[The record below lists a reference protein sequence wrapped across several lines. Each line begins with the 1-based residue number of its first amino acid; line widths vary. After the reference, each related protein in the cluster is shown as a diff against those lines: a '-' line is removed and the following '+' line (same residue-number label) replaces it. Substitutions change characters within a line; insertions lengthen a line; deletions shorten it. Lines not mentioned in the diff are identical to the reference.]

1 MKIRFVIPF
10 LLIIALSGFSAC
22 SKSDNEQVNTKKW
35 VEYKEPNVFSI
46 KHPEGWTVQFDK
58 KHCRVKVSGS
68 NDETIYIWPVY
79 SPTLLN
85 QDRSELLLKE
95 VASQLEPRLDW
106 NVQTTN
112 QNYLKFEGTNKKQT
126 GVASLSW
133 VSNKK
138 NSAAI
143 CYVISAPKSYF
154 KKDKDNL
161 VGILSSFRPV
171 ISQDNKS
178 HLQEPEPIQFVKWGD
193 PNEHAFTVLVPE
205 NWKVQGGLTRYTAS
219 DYRRGVNL
227 ISPDNEV
234 DVFFMDPNI
243 PFFSIPNQIS
253 MMSGIREGTYYTL
266 MDGTKLL
273 IRRYVTGANFAY
285 EYAMRR
291 FSNSLQNFSITNKR
305 NRYDIA
311 RIINRELEQYNAMS
325 MGYVQQSCTAGDV
338 TFGGNRNGQNYTGYV
353 ETATTVL
360 AGSGSGMW
368 LVQQLYGFSAP
379 VSKIDEAIRIMGK
392 LVSSFMWDP
401 QWFMMQNKTTG
412 NVSKIVAQT
421 GNEMANI
428 INESFETGQKR
439 MDNSMRKFSDY
450 IRGTITLQDENG
462 ERFNVW
468 NTSNYYWADK
478 FDDVGGTKLFKNPDL
493 SQFRRLVEVK

>member
-1 MKIRFVIPF
+1 MKIRFVIS
-10 LLIIALSGFSAC
+10 LLVITLLSLSAC
-22 SKSDNEQVNTKKW
+22 SKSDNEQVNTKHW
-35 VEYKEPNVFSI
+35 AMYKEPNVFSI

-58 KHCRVKVSGS
+58 RHCRVKVTSKKE
-68 NDETIYIWPVY
+68 ETIYIWPVF
-79 SPTLLN
+79 SSTPLN
-85 QDRSELLLKE
+85 ENQSELLLKK
-95 VASQLEPRLDW
+95 VASQLEPKLNWKMQASER
-106 NVQTTN
+106 
-112 QNYLKFEGTNKKQT
+112 NYLKLQGSNKQQT
-126 GVASLSW
+126 GVASLNW
-133 VSNKK
+133 VSNEN
-138 NSAAI
+138 NSAAM
-143 CYVISAPKSYF
+143 CYVISAPTDYF
-154 KKDKDNL
+154 KKDENNI
-161 VGILSSFRPV
+161 VGILSSFHPV
-171 ISQDNKS
+171 ISKDNKS
-178 HLQEPEPIQFVKWGD
+178 SQQKPKPIQFVKWRD
-193 PNEHAFTVLVPE
+193 PNEHAFTVQVPE
-205 NWKVQGGLTRYTAS
+205 NWKVQGGLTRYTAT

-227 ISPDNEV
+227 ISPDNEIN
-234 DVFFMDPNI
+234 VFFMDPSI

-253 MMSGIREGTYYTL
+253 MMSGMHEGTYYTL

-285 EYAMRR
+285 EYAMNR
-291 FSNSLQNFSITNKR
+291 FSNNLQDFFITKKR
-305 NRYDIA
+305 NRNDIA
-311 RIINRELEQYNAMS
+311 RIINRELDQYNAMS
-325 MGYVQQSCTAGDV
+325 MGYVHQSCTAGDV
-338 TFGGNRNGQNYTGYV
+338 TFRGNRNGENYTGYV

-379 VSKIDEAIRIMGK
+379 VSKMDEAVKIMEK

-439 MDNSMRKFSDY
+439 MDKSMREFSDY
-450 IRGTITLQDENG
+450 IRGTITLQDKNG

-493 SQFRRLVEVK
+493 SRFRRLVEVR